1 MANLDQLIN
10 QAWQAGGEKGIQG
23 FKSLED
29 FRAGVT
35 AMVNAIPPSPNPT
48 TLAALLSA
56 YQVGNTRERGA
67 FPVVY
72 QYFQ

>member
-10 QAWQAGGEKGIQG
+10 QAWKAAGEQGIQG
-23 FKSLED
+23 FTNLED
-29 FRAGVT
+29 FRAAVT
-35 AMVNAIPPSPNPT
+35 RMVNAIPASPNPT
-48 TLAALLSA
+48 TLAAMLLA